1 MDWKN
6 LTDDLLGL
14 GLPLLGS
21 AIAGPA
27 GAIVGGMVGNALGV
41 GDDVSPKSVRNALQ
55 RGDLKSNMA
64 TLRKL
69 ESDNRVQLK
78 SLCVEETK
86 VIQTAKT
93 QRMELASRDW
103 FIRYMRPTFGYIL
116 AICLLML
123 VAGGIYAVLWGPV
136 GDGGASYIDLIEAL
150 AMPLTG
156 AFAVLGVYVNGRS
169 NEKRAEAGDTRSFLQ
184 RIIGG

>member
-1 MDWKN
+1 MDWKS
-6 LTDDLLGL
+6 LADDLLGL

-27 GAIVGGMVGNALGV
+27 GGVVGAMVGNALGV
-41 GDDVSPKSVRNALQ
+41 GDDVSPKNVRNALQ

-86 VIQTAKT
+86 VLQTAKT

-103 FIRYMRPTFGYIL
+103 YTRNMRPTFGYIL
-116 AICLLML
+116 ALCLLML
-123 VAGGIYAVLWGPV
+123 VMGGIYAVLWGP
-136 GDGGASYIDLIEAL
+136 GDGGASYIDMLS
-150 AMPLTG
+150 AMSVFLTA

-169 NEKRAEAGDTRSFLQ
+169 SEKRAEAGDNRSFLQ
-184 RIIGG
+184 RIIG